1 MEPKYPGLV
10 ERYVNLGDC
19 YDRAGLQP
27 LRQELMGCMKGYKA
41 CYQRAYRCLT
51 AAAQIGEDL
60 RSLLL
65 TPALEAKMA
74 KRARGILSRE
84 VKKGDGEAGRAV
96 QRFLG
101 GVTWKGVLCQFETVD
116 ALCKRVYELADTYGL
131 AHSML
136 THLAAGALASG
147 HDVIV
152 CPSPLFPD
160 RMEHLLIPS
169 LSLAFV
175 SASPSLPYPKRPYR
189 RIRLDAMADAELLR
203 RNKTDD
209 YSLALKFSDEGVQVQ
224 VTDETFAP
232 YFEGM
237 PQAGYTPAF
246 VEENELKVTVPDLDD
261 KAVRLALKSH
271 PMWKEF
277 DGRCISCGACT
288 VACSTC
294 TCFTTRD
301 VIYGDN
307 PEVGER
313 RRVTASCQIAG
324 FDQMAG
330 QREFRSTAGER
341 MRYKVLHKFRDYKA
355 RFGEGHMCV
364 GCGRCTHRCPEL
376 ISISATVNK
385 VNAAVNEIKAGLAQ
399 Q

>member
-1 MEPKYPGLV
+1 MGYSLNAVQAEAVLQALKQNYSVYAPKRFPKQGRYSDTDVIKYAEVEHYEDIVWQVKSDYPAKEV
-10 ERYVNLGDC
+10 
-19 YDRAGLQP
+19 
-27 LRQELMGCMKGYKA
+27 
-41 CYQRAYRCLT
+41 
-51 AAAQIGEDL
+51 
-60 RSLLL
+60 L
-65 TPALEAKMA
+65 TPIQQAIFYFTEDEYRASKGPKKPILILARPCDINAQHVQAKIYAGNGGYTDLYYERMREKVKFALMECN
-74 KRARGILSRE
+74 G
-84 VKKGDGEAGRAV
+84 GD
-96 QRFLG
+96 
-101 GVTWKGVLCQFETVD
+101 
-116 ALCKRVYELADTYGL
+116 DTCFCV
-131 AHSML
+131 SMG
-136 THLAAGALASG
+136 T
-147 HDVIV
+147 
-152 CPSPLFPD
+152 
-160 RMEHLLIPS
+160 
-169 LSLAFV
+169 
-175 SASPSLPYPKRPYR
+175 
-189 RIRLDAMADAELLR
+189 
-203 RNKTDD
+203 NKTDD

-341 MRYKVLHKFRDYKA
+341 MRYKVLHKFHDYKA
-355 RFGEGHMCV
+355 RFGEGHP
-364 GCGRCTHRCPEL
+364 T
-376 ISISATVNK
+376 
-385 VNAAVNEIKAGLAQ
+385 
-399 Q
+399 

>member
-1 MEPKYPGLV
+1 MGYSLNAVQAEAVLQALKQNYSVYAPKRFPKQGRYSDTDVIRYAEVEHYEDIVWQVKSDYPAKEV
-10 ERYVNLGDC
+10 
-19 YDRAGLQP
+19 
-27 LRQELMGCMKGYKA
+27 
-41 CYQRAYRCLT
+41 
-51 AAAQIGEDL
+51 
-60 RSLLL
+60 L
-65 TPALEAKMA
+65 TPIQQAIFYFTEDEYRASKGPKKPILILARPCDINAQQVQAKIYAGNGGYTDLYYERMREKVKFALMECN
-74 KRARGILSRE
+74 G
-84 VKKGDGEAGRAV
+84 GD
-96 QRFLG
+96 
-101 GVTWKGVLCQFETVD
+101 
-116 ALCKRVYELADTYGL
+116 DTCFCV
-131 AHSML
+131 SMG
-136 THLAAGALASG
+136 T
-147 HDVIV
+147 
-152 CPSPLFPD
+152 
-160 RMEHLLIPS
+160 
-169 LSLAFV
+169 
-175 SASPSLPYPKRPYR
+175 
-189 RIRLDAMADAELLR
+189 
-203 RNKTDD
+203 NKTDD

-224 VTDETFAP
+224 VTDEAFAP
-232 YFEGM
+232 YF
-237 PQAGYTPAF
+237 
-246 VEENELKVTVPDLDD
+246 
-261 KAVRLALKSH
+261 KSH

-341 MRYKVLHKFRDYKA
+341 MRYKVLHKFHDYKA

>member
-1 MEPKYPGLV
+1 MV

-136 THLAAGALASG
+136 TTWPPGRWRRATMSSSVPPPVPRPDGAPAHPQPVPGL
-147 HDVIV
+147 
-152 CPSPLFPD
+152 CQRLP
-160 RMEHLLIPS
+160 PS
-169 LSLAFV
+169 L
-175 SASPSLPYPKRPYR
+175 YPKRPYR
-189 RIRLDAMADAELLR
+189 RIRLDCHGGRGAAAPQQGPAQVLPQVSAALVEEAVD
-203 RNKTDD
+203 
-209 YSLALKFSDEGVQVQ
+209 SLAQAKAMHDELEGLYNPHVDFDRVYQTAQ
-224 VTDETFAP
+224 AITDELTA
-232 YFEGM
+232 
-237 PQAGYTPAF
+237 
-246 VEENELKVTVPDLDD
+246 
-261 KAVRLALKSH
+261 RL
-271 PMWKEF
+271 
-277 DGRCISCGACT
+277 
-288 VACSTC
+288 
-294 TCFTTRD
+294 
-301 VIYGDN
+301 
-307 PEVGER
+307 
-313 RRVTASCQIAG
+313 
-324 FDQMAG
+324 
-330 QREFRSTAGER
+330 
-341 MRYKVLHKFRDYKA
+341 
-355 RFGEGHMCV
+355 
-364 GCGRCTHRCPEL
+364 
-376 ISISATVNK
+376 
-385 VNAAVNEIKAGLAQ
+385 
-399 Q
+399 

>member
-41 CYQRAYRCLT
+41 CYQRVYRCLT

-136 THLAAGALASG
+136 THLAAGALAAG

-152 CPSPLFPD
+152 CC
-160 RMEHLLIPS
+160 LLYTS
-169 LSLAFV
+169 
-175 SASPSLPYPKRPYR
+175 
-189 RIRLDAMADAELLR
+189 DAAD
-203 RNKTDD
+203 D
-209 YSLALKFSDEGVQVQ
+209 
-224 VTDETFAP
+224 
-232 YFEGM
+232 
-237 PQAGYTPAF
+237 
-246 VEENELKVTVPDLDD
+246 
-261 KAVRLALKSH
+261 
-271 PMWKEF
+271 
-277 DGRCISCGACT
+277 
-288 VACSTC
+288 
-294 TCFTTRD
+294 
-301 VIYGDN
+301 
-307 PEVGER
+307 
-313 RRVTASCQIAG
+313 
-324 FDQMAG
+324 
-330 QREFRSTAGER
+330 
-341 MRYKVLHKFRDYKA
+341 
-355 RFGEGHMCV
+355 
-364 GCGRCTHRCPEL
+364 
-376 ISISATVNK
+376 
-385 VNAAVNEIKAGLAQ
+385 
-399 Q
+399 

>member
-41 CYQRAYRCLT
+41 CYQRVYRCLT

-136 THLAAGALASG
+136 THLAAGALAAG

-169 LSLAFV
+169 LSL
-175 SASPSLPYPKRPYR
+175 SL
-189 RIRLDAMADAELLR
+189 I
-203 RNKTDD
+203 
-209 YSLALKFSDEGVQVQ
+209 
-224 VTDETFAP
+224 
-232 YFEGM
+232 
-237 PQAGYTPAF
+237 
-246 VEENELKVTVPDLDD
+246 
-261 KAVRLALKSH
+261 H
-271 PMWKEF
+271 
-277 DGRCISCGACT
+277 I
-288 VACSTC
+288 
-294 TCFTTRD
+294 
-301 VIYGDN
+301 
-307 PEVGER
+307 
-313 RRVTASCQIAG
+313 
-324 FDQMAG
+324 
-330 QREFRSTAGER
+330 
-341 MRYKVLHKFRDYKA
+341 
-355 RFGEGHMCV
+355 
-364 GCGRCTHRCPEL
+364 
-376 ISISATVNK
+376 
-385 VNAAVNEIKAGLAQ
+385 
-399 Q
+399 